1 MAKAMERAGWELDDL
16 PPYQRTLFRDL
27 CEPLDEEAL
36 AEMLSYWHFDLE
48 KLYERGRRG
57 WGAGRAP
64 AKPQIDVWVEVTSK
78 GNLKAEWLPR
88 GASIHYTPPGT
99 DFTWFHRRESR
110 TVAYG
115 GRPDNELFFLHD
127 FNHAHGHLDH
137 PAEGPT
143 AALDT
148 PLLAACA
155 KVVERLKERLAYH
168 FDVRMRADAVVEWG
182 DSEEGSDDH
191 LWWRFRDKLLS
202 WEIVDP
208 EERQR
213 SQELDELADLEAR
226 LGFSE
231 AALLEARE
239 RLEARGKGATGP
251 APASHTISERL
262 ARELKKQGLAAT
274 KGKVERALA
283 LIERHRAPGR
293 PAGPGDNVVNLRPSQ
308 PEG

>member
-16 PPYQRTLFRDL
+16 PPYQRTLFDDL
-27 CEPLDEEAL
+27 CDPLDEEAL

-48 KLYERGRRG
+48 KLFERGRQG

-88 GASIHYTPPGT
+88 GASIHYTPPGS
-99 DFTWFHRRESR
+99 DFTWFYRQESR

-115 GRPDNELFFLHD
+115 GRPSNELFFLHD
-127 FNHAHGHLDH
+127 FNHAHGHINYPTDL
-137 PAEGPT
+137 PT

-168 FDVRMRADAVVEWG
+168 FDVRMRTDVVVEWG
-182 DSEEGSDDH
+182 SGEQDSDEH
-191 LWWRFRDKLLS
+191 PWWRFEDTLLT

-208 EERQR
+208 EERQK
-213 SQELDELADLEAR
+213 SQELEELADLEAR

-231 AALLEARE
+231 AALLEAKE
-239 RLEARGKGATGP
+239 RLETRVKGATGP
-251 APASHTISERL
+251 APAPHTLSERL
-262 ARELKKQGLAAT
+262 ARELKKQGLPAT
-274 KGKVERALA
+274 KGKVERAMA
-283 LIERHRAPGR
+283 LIERHRP
-293 PAGPGDNVVNLRPSQ
+293 PAQSSGPADNVVSLRPPQS
-308 PEG
+308 EG